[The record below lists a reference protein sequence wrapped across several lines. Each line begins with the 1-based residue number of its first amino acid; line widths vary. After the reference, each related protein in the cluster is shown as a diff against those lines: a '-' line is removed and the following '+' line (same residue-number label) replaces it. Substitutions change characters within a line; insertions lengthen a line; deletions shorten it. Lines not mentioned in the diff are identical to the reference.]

1 MLKQQIRRQSIH
13 WRWMYFYM
21 NHPFEFYF
29 LFCIPQ
35 IRPAVSS
42 AFSDVRNERSTDDT
56 GTCVWY
62 GICPDDRMKYCLTN
76 QTAPK
81 LDSEAQALLSVY
93 CPELVHDADN
103 TFTCCDID
111 QVRWWDFPSDCF
123 QASGANNHI
132 RSRWWTWGIRGFLV
146 QSLGWTNPESFGSNE
161 PSPEQNS
168 RWFIWFTICRL
179 VSLYKFTM
187 RHLCK

>member
-1 MLKQQIRRQSIH
+1 
-13 WRWMYFYM
+13 MYFYM

-111 QVRWWDFPSDCF
+111 QVGFSKRLLSSEWCKQPYTVQMVDLRNQRLFSTITRLNK
-123 QASGANNHI
+123 SGKLWI
-132 RSRWWTWGIRGFLV
+132 
-146 QSLGWTNPESFGSNE
+146 E
-161 PSPEQNS
+161 
-168 RWFIWFTICRL
+168 
-179 VSLYKFTM
+179 
-187 RHLCK
+187 